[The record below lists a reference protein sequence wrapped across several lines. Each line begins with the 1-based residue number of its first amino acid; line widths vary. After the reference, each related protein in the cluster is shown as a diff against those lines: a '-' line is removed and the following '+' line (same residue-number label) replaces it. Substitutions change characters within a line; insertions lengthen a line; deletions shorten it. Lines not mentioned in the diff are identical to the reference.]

1 MVVIVVE
8 AQVIR
13 SASLAVDPART
24 GIQALRA
31 RSTVKRRKSA
41 DDVVRRLCPAH
52 AHIEVVLRS
61 PLASTLSAATFPA
74 DGANFLP
81 WPRSRAKVVD
91 KPQIHGVRIAIR
103 RGDEMKVLRRS
114 RQIGRWNKIQ

>member
-1 MVVIVVE
+1 MVVVVVE

-13 SASLAVDPART
+13 SASLAVNPART
-24 GIQALRA
+24 RVQALRA
-31 RSTVKRRKSA
+31 CSTVKRRKSA

-61 PLASTLSAATFPA
+61 SLASTLSAATFPA
-74 DGANFLP
+74 DGAHFLP

-91 KPQIHGVRIAIR
+91 EPQTYGIRIAIR
-103 RGDEMKVLRRS
+103 RSNE
-114 RQIGRWNKIQ
+114 